1 MDIALFNIYRG
12 KFLKEDDLLFIIEA
26 NPISESLEF
35 EIKLKKRLRKYRK
48 FFKNVSIN
56 FLSDT
61 VFFESLHGHNIVAEK
76 ILRF

>member
-26 NPISESLEF
+26 NHISESLEF

-48 FFKNVSIN
+48 FFKNVSII
-56 FLSDT
+56 F
-61 VFFESLHGHNIVAEK
+61 
-76 ILRF
+76 